1 MKHHVELVLK
11 VLQFIMNS
19 CDHKNT
25 GGQMF
30 PLEVFLYAQI
40 FPMATWKKSVLS
52 GLFIGSSCCAHDCGD
67 YAIKERPALST
78 ASQESNAFLPV
89 RKGI

>member
-1 MKHHVELVLK
+1 MKRHVELVLV
-11 VLQFIMNS
+11 VLQFIMDS

-40 FPMATWKKSVLS
+40 FPMATWKN
-52 GLFIGSSCCAHDCGD
+52 CAVRLVHQ
-67 YAIKERPALST
+67 K
-78 ASQESNAFLPV
+78 FLLCT
-89 RKGI
+89 